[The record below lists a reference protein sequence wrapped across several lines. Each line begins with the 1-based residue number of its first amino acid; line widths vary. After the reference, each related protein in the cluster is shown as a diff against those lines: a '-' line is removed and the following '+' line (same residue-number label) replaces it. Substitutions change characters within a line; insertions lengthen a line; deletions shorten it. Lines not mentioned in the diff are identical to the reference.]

1 MKESCARAFFEARLC
16 CLHSIQGRIA
26 SFPSHGAFKGIFRQ
40 KLIGP
45 LTHAEAAAVRMRRC
59 RGLLVKKRRG
69 RHSIS
74 TTLAVTL
81 LLLQLLHSLP

>member
-1 MKESCARAFFEARLC
+1 MKESRARAFFEARLC

-45 LTHAEAAAVRMRRC
+45 DSCRGSSSAYEEMQ
-59 RGLLVKKRRG
+59 RGLLAKKRRG
-69 RHSIS
+69 RHSMS